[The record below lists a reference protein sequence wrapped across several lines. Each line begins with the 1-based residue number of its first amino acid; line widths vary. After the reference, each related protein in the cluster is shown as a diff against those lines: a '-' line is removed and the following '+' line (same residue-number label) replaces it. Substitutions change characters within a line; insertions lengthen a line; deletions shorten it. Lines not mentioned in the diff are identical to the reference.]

1 MELEQTPLETTEKL
15 EQLRA
20 LENGINI
27 RVTVVDDYETL
38 SVDTE
43 EDLAKARALFK

>member
-1 MELEQTPLETTEKL
+1 LEQTEKL

-27 RVTVVDDYETL
+27 GITIVADYLNL

-43 EDLAKARALFK
+43 QDLTKARVIFQR